1 MGMLTHESLMQ
12 LMPYPFLMIPSSNVS
27 YALVFMIDSAMDSDI
42 TVSCSF
48 TVLSF
53 HVNIIFMKHFV
64 TLYWTFGLHFNF
76 DVFSALLLFA
86 GSTG

>member
-1 MGMLTHESLMQ
+1 MIMYQDLDLHGMLTHESLMQ

-27 YALVFMIDSAMDSDI
+27 YALVFMIDSVMDIDI

-53 HVNIIFMKHFV
+53 HVNII
-64 TLYWTFGLHFNF
+64 
-76 DVFSALLLFA
+76 SIRSSLFIIYLFHIIV
-86 GSTG
+86 